1 MTGQIADHF
10 AQRKIVATDEFLE
23 GTGTPHRPAERGDRG
38 FGLLHQAICS
48 VRCLLDE
55 LPGGVVR
62 VPRPPTHLLGHHRA
76 TVKMAAH
83 AFGQIR
89 TTARAEVRA
98 VTKELGG

>member
-1 MTGQIADHF
+1 MMMRLGRRASLLVLGRRASTAPG
-10 AQRKIVATDEFLE
+10 
-23 GTGTPHRPAERGDRG
+23 GTPHRLAERGDRG
-38 FGLLHQAICS
+38 SGLLHQAICS

-83 AFGQIR
+83 AFGKIR